1 MGYTILM
8 AQKKSGI
15 NHLEILTYL
24 NKSNCRACGVPTCL
38 AFATALING
47 EKKFSDCPH
56 LSEEAADALDKKI
69 VKRGRH
75 EKLKEL
81 LGPLKKEVSTV
92 DFRKVAEGLGAEYED
107 NRLRIKCLGKDFVVD
122 NKGNI
127 ESIIHINTW
136 VAAPLLKYIIMGGNA
151 PLAGK
156 WVSFGELS
164 RASSVAQY
172 FDRRCEEPLR
182 QLAESHTDI
191 FFDLI
196 NIFGGKNIDGFSADE
211 ARVIYPLPRVPFLI
225 LYWRPDNQFESK
237 LRLLLDRN
245 ADTYLDIE
253 FIIGLGRGIVEM
265 LKKILSKHDE
275 LMPKLLSL

>member
-1 MGYTILM
+1 MHM
-8 AQKKSGI
+8 AQNKSGI
-15 NHLEILTYL
+15 NHLEILKYL

-56 LSEEAADALDKKI
+56 LSEEAAAALDKKI

-81 LGPLKKEVSTV
+81 LGPLKKEVSTI

-107 NRLRIKCLGKDFVVD
+107 DRLRIRCLGKDFVVD

-156 WVSFGELS
+156 WVSFGELN
-164 RASSVAQY
+164 RASSVVQY

-182 QLAESHTDI
+182 QLADSHTDI

-196 NIFGGKNIDGFSADE
+196 NIFGGKCIDGFSADY
-211 ARVIYPLPRVPFLI
+211 AQIMYPLPKIPFLI
-225 LYWRPDNQFESK
+225 LYWRPDDQFESK
-237 LRLLLDRN
+237 LRLLLDST

-275 LMPKLLSL
+275 LMPRLRSI

>member
-1 MGYTILM
+1 MNYNILM
-8 AQKKSGI
+8 TQKKSGI
-15 NHLEILTYL
+15 NNLEILKFL
-24 NKSNCRACGVPTCL
+24 NKSNCKECGVPTCL

-47 EKKFSDCPH
+47 EKKLSDCPH
-56 LSEEAADALDKKI
+56 LSKEAADVLDEKI

-81 LGPLKKEVSTV
+81 LGPLKKEVSTI

-107 NRLRIKCLGKDFVVD
+107 ERLRIKCLGKDFIVD
-122 NKGNI
+122 NKGNM

-136 VAAPLLKYIIMGGNA
+136 VAAPLLKYIIMGGNE
-151 PLAGK
+151 PLSGK
-156 WVSFGELS
+156 WVSFGELN

-196 NIFGGKNIDGFSADE
+196 NIFGGKSVDGFSADY
-211 ARVIYPLPRVPFLI
+211 ARVIYPLPKVPFLI

-237 LRLLLDRN
+237 LRLLLDSN
-245 ADTYLDIE
+245 ADKYLDIE

-265 LKKILSKHDE
+265 MKKILSKHEE
-275 LMPKLLSL
+275 LMPTLLGL